1 MGDTHLCGNGAGLN
15 QKRETMAELSNLAYI
30 VLEVSDLRQWEDFA
44 VDVIGMQAGERGD
57 GTLDLRVDDY
67 PWRIRL
73 EQGPADDLMVAGWSL
88 DDEAALLAYVEGV
101 RAAGGDVRRADE
113 DLARSRG
120 VQALY
125 VLDDPI
131 GFRHE
136 FFHGRAAAG
145 TPFRSAVLTGPG
157 FKTGDLGLGHIL
169 PVAKDY
175 AASKRFYTEV
185 MGLRLSDII
194 QEELAPGIVADATFF
209 HSRTGRH
216 HSLATGQFPSRR
228 RLNHFMVELLSMDD
242 VGYAYDRARKA
253 GYRILLHLGHHPND
267 KMFSFY
273 VEAPSGFGVE
283 VGHGGIVID
292 DGDWQVVTYTKM
304 SDWGHQRAAALV
316 PEPSPKA

>member
-1 MGDTHLCGNGAGLN
+1 
-15 QKRETMAELSNLAYI
+15 MAELSNLAYI
-30 VLEVSDLRQWEDFA
+30 VLEVSDLQRWEDFA
-44 VDVIGMQAGERGD
+44 VNIIGMQAGARGD

-73 EQGPADDLMVAGWSL
+73 ESGGADDLTVAGWAL
-88 DDEAALLAYVEGV
+88 DDEAALLTYVERV
-101 RAAGGDVRRADE
+101 RAAGGDVRRAGD

-120 VQALY
+120 VPALY

-136 FFHGRAAAG
+136 FFYGRAAAD
-145 TPFRSAVLTGPG
+145 TPFASAVLTGPG
-157 FKTGDLGLGHIL
+157 FRTGDLGLGHIL

-194 QEELAPGIVADATFF
+194 REELAPGIVADATFF
-209 HSRTGRH
+209 HSGTGRH

-228 RLNHFMVELLSMDD
+228 LLNHFMVELMSMDD
-242 VGYAYDRARKA
+242 VGFAYDRARKA

-283 VGHGGIVID
+283 VGHGGIVIED
-292 DGDWQVVTYTKM
+292 KESWQVVTHTRM
-304 SDWGHQRAAALV
+304 SDWGHQRAASLV
-316 PEPSPKA
+316 EPAANA